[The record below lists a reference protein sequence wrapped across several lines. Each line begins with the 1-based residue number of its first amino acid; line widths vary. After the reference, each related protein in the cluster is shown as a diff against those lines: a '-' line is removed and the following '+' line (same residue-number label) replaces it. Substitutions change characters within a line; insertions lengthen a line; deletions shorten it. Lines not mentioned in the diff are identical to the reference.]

1 MELALQFYAR
11 MDSFH
16 RKNYNAKQ
24 REEAN
29 EQNHYVVA
37 ILKRTVGC
45 MRIKV
50 VGKHMHKVMITQVIQ
65 GCNLKL
71 VNNRHH
77 KSL

>member
-1 MELALQFYAR
+1 MDWSSTVRFCVIINEDGGCIWSRVKCMELVLRFYAR

-16 RKNYNAKQ
+16 RKNYNSKQ

-45 MRIKV
+45 
-50 VGKHMHKVMITQVIQ
+50 TENQ
-65 GCNLKL
+65 GY
-71 VNNRHH
+71 
-77 KSL
+77 SW